1 VFCQWK
7 ERSRAFGKAS
17 IKRCASARV
26 FADGQQPAARTSSA
40 EKSSCDPRHL
50 VCSTS
55 SIDGGW
61 MPSREISRQS

>member
-26 FADGQQPAARTSSA
+26 FADGQQPAARRTSSA
-40 EKSSCDPRHL
+40 EKSSCDPSHL
-50 VCSTS
+50 VCSTR
-55 SIDGGW
+55 SIGW